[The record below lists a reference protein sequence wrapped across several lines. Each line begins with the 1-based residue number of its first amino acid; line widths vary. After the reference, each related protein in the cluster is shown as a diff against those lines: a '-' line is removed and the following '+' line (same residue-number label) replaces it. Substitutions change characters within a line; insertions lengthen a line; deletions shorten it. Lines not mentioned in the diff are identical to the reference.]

1 MFADG
6 LSLGVHALRVVAVC
20 YKYLRSEHLRLRV
33 ESPLGGWLCT
43 VHTDMFS
50 TGEDLTGGIAEQLG
64 VMLCDVVP
72 VMHEREHDADCLNTS
87 HGFWVHG

>member
-6 LSLGVHALRVVAVC
+6 LNLGVHTLHVVAVC

-33 ESPLGGWLCT
+33 ESPLGGWLHSSYGD
-43 VHTDMFS
+43 VFDWS
-50 TGEDLTGGIAEQLG
+50 GVDWRIVAQLG